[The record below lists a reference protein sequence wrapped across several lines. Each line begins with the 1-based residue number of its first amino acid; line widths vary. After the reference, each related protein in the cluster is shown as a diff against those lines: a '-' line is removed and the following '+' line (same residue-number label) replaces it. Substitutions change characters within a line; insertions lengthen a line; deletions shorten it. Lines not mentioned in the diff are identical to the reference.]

1 VANSNRRSKFPLLSR
16 LFGYT
21 DPRIDYNSPFLNPFE
36 KQLNK
41 ENRVTYSVN
50 EDFYTSRSY
59 TDLLEQQGYSLP
71 FVPDY
76 VLIELPALLSK
87 NYPTGLM
94 ANADMTILV
103 CRANRIWTESDQL
116 AIKGIQPLTGSKL
129 HFIINGSQLKE
140 VEAVIGDLPKKR
152 SVIRKK
158 IKNLFRFQFFS
169 NNRI

>member
-1 VANSNRRSKFPLLSR
+1 
-16 LFGYT
+16 
-21 DPRIDYNSPFLNPFE
+21 
-36 KQLNK
+36 
-41 ENRVTYSVN
+41 
-50 EDFYTSRSY
+50 
-59 TDLLEQQGYSLP
+59 
-71 FVPDY
+71 
-76 VLIELPALLSK
+76 LPALLSK
-87 NYPTGLM
+87 NYPTELM
-94 ANADMTILV
+94 SMGDLVILV

-116 AIKGIQPLTGSKL
+116 AINGIHPLTGNKL